1 MRTKNSDW
9 VVDQALSALF
19 SQRDV
24 QFKLLVVDSGSTD
37 RTLEI
42 LKDYPCKLIEVS
54 ADSYIPGKILNM
66 AIEQIDS
73 SLIVFLNS
81 DSVLLSPY
89 SLKNLLSRF
98 DHSDIAA
105 AYGRQIP
112 RPEAELW
119 VQRDYAISFPDDEV
133 DIDWLGISLPLAAI
147 KRKVWDEHHFYC
159 DAWASED
166 TEWGLWAK
174 NHGYVVAYVP
184 SAITM
189 HSHNY
194 SLKQLYGRR
203 FVEGEANV
211 FISGEQPTKLSL
223 PINIVKQI
231 IKDIWLYL
239 KHGQLSKVLHLIQ
252 HSFVYQ
258 WAYYQGL
265 QLGTQRKEKGDTD
278 LSKGQKIIFSHYD
291 A

>member
-1 MRTKNSDW
+1 MNLQQTFTVIMRTKNSDW

-66 AIEQIDS
+66 AIEQVDS

-105 AYGRQIP
+105 AYGRQ
-112 RPEAELW
+112 
-119 VQRDYAISFPDDEV
+119 DD
-133 DIDWLGISLPLAAI
+133 
-147 KRKVWDEHHFYC
+147 R
-159 DAWASED
+159 
-166 TEWGLWAK
+166 
-174 NHGYVVAYVP
+174 
-184 SAITM
+184 
-189 HSHNY
+189 
-194 SLKQLYGRR
+194 
-203 FVEGEANV
+203 
-211 FISGEQPTKLSL
+211 
-223 PINIVKQI
+223 
-231 IKDIWLYL
+231 
-239 KHGQLSKVLHLIQ
+239 
-252 HSFVYQ
+252 
-258 WAYYQGL
+258 
-265 QLGTQRKEKGDTD
+265 
-278 LSKGQKIIFSHYD
+278 
-291 A
+291 